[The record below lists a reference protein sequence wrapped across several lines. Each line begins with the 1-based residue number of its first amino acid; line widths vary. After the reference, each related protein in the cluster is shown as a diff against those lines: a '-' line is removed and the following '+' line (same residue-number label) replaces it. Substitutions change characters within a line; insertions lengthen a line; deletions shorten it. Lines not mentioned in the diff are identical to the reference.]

1 MLGAF
6 VNASTGTNSTVTVVL
21 DDVYPE
27 ALAVRVNVYVPG
39 LDALHVT
46 VDPLMLTLSP
56 PVALLEA

>member
-21 DDVYPE
+21 EDVYPE
-27 ALAVRVNVYVPG
+27 ALAVRVNAYVPG

-56 PVALLEA
+56 LVALLEA

>member
-21 DDVYPE
+21 EDVYPE

-39 LDALHVT
+39 LVALHVT
-46 VDPLMLTLSP
+46 GQ
-56 PVALLEA
+56 